1 MRYNRRGG
9 NKPSYF
15 DARMGEVMVLESSY
29 QAGLIK
35 RIELRLEG
43 SLVLKQDANL
53 RQGIL
58 DLLILWECV
67 WASLEVK
74 AFRGARERPNQ
85 GWYVDRLNEMSFAAV
100 IYPENEE
107 EILDELESA
116 LRARQAAIRDA
127 LFPKSKQ
134 TRMGKLRRGQA
145 LPGVVYDPSRSPRE

>member
-1 MRYNRRGG
+1 M
-9 NKPSYF
+9 
-15 DARMGEVMVLESSY
+15 LEGKYKTKLS
-29 QAGLIK
+29 K
-35 RIELRLEG
+35 RIEQRLPG
-43 SLVLKQDANL
+43 AVILKQDPNL
-53 RQGIL
+53 LQGIS
-58 DLLILWECV
+58 DLLILWEFV
-67 WASLEVK
+67 WAALEVK
-74 AFRGARERPNQ
+74 AYRGAPDRPNQ
-85 GWYVDRLNEMSFAAV
+85 GYYVDLLNELSYAAV